1 MRKLLRRRANQSEI
15 DADIEE
21 YLAEK
26 TEALI
31 ASGLSAEEA
40 RYQARRDFGNVTLLK
55 ELSADEWSWGG
66 IEQVMNDFKYAC
78 RSLLRN
84 PAFSLTAIFTLALGV
99 GANAAIFNLL
109 HAVILR
115 TLPVPDAEQLRLFNV
130 VGPQK
135 DLESIFSYPVLRQM
149 QDSVAGKAEI
159 AAFSGISPM
168 KAGESE
174 QVQAELV
181 SGNYFQALRVQPEA
195 GHLLT
200 QNDDKMTG
208 AYPAVLSDAYW
219 SKRYGR
225 DRSIIGQSVNI
236 NDTPVTIAGVAA
248 HNFFGLEPGSRPD
261 FWLPVSAQF
270 DLRFKSAMSGIVMV
284 IRAKHFCRSH
294 RFDGC
299 LSLRVFQTRVWHHKW
314 QPASIKFM
322 RLICGAKSRAG
333 RMIRWGRALC
343 WNLDCISMREIRG

>member
-15 DADIEE
+15 AADIEE

-26 TEALI
+26 VEALVD
-31 ASGLSAEEA
+31 SGLSVEEA
-40 RYQARRDFGNVTLLK
+40 RYQARRDFGNVTLMK
-55 ELSADEWSWGG
+55 ELSGDEWSWGG

-84 PAFSLTAIFTLALGV
+84 PAFSLTAIFTLALGI

-115 TLPVPDAEQLRLFNV
+115 TLPVPNAEQLRLFNV

-149 QDSVAGKAEI
+149 QDAVAGKAEI
-159 AAFSGISPM
+159 GGFSGMAPM

-174 QVQAELV
+174 QVEAELV
-181 SGNYFQALRVQPEA
+181 SGNYFQALRVQPEI

-200 QNDDKMTG
+200 QSDDRMTG

-225 DRSIIGQSVNI
+225 DRSIIGQSVNL
-236 NDTPVTIAGVAA
+236 NDTPVTIVGVAA
-248 HNFFGLEPGSRPD
+248 HNFFGLQPGSRPD

-270 DLRFKSAMSGIVMV
+270 DLRYKRNVWSSNGDSSKAFLPQPQ
-284 IRAKHFCRSH
+284 IRW
-294 RFDGC
+294 
-299 LSLRVFQTRVWHHKW
+299 LSLFARIPDSHLTPQVT
-314 QPASIKFM
+314 ASVNQVYGLDMK
-322 RLICGAKSRAG
+322 REVKGG
-333 RMIRWGRALC
+333 RMIQWERGLC
-343 WNLDCISMREIRG
+343 WSLESISMPGIRG